1 MGPGGPGWCACC
13 SGSPAA
19 GLEQRAGR
27 ALFER
32 SLVILAEG
40 SSAAGSVE
48 PGRRPQPCGVPNRSS
63 TLVTCD
69 IVGRLH
75 RIVTPATV
83 LRWQLRLATPDTAA
97 TERALS
103 SCALT
108 VHVSTKLTQPGVVV
122 VHQPTPGSDPALERI
137 TSQALETPHHCHRRA
152 WPPRADGAAARTH
165 HGQSHRPRTAGH
177 LSLPAMSTTT
187 SPTERSSSRD

>member
-1 MGPGGPGWCACC
+1 M
-13 SGSPAA
+13 
-19 GLEQRAGR
+19 
-27 ALFER
+27 
-32 SLVILAEG
+32 
-40 SSAAGSVE
+40 
-48 PGRRPQPCGVPNRSS
+48 PNRSS

-137 TSQALETPHHCHRRA
+137 TSQALETLTTATDARGRRVPMVLLPEPTTVRVTDPALLDTFRCRLCQLLRRQRSGPH
-152 WPPRADGAAARTH
+152 
-165 HGQSHRPRTAGH
+165 
-177 LSLPAMSTTT
+177 PA
-187 SPTERSSSRD
+187 TERSRQGGAAFLKAHHLARLYRRRHP